1 MCANMGANGCDR
13 DDEPKQHRAARP
25 QLESPT
31 VENEMKRLMVVLFMS
46 ALCASAAAMSA
57 TPATNAKQQMVEGT
71 TEAATKQDSGAR
83 YQGAK
88 PPSEASKLTAQQK
101 KDAMAGVWKMGNSQY
116 GTTAGMAAAKADRN
130 APKAAKPDFSDPNVR
145 EAMRKQKS

>member
-1 MCANMGANGCDR
+1 
-13 DDEPKQHRAARP
+13 
-25 QLESPT
+25 
-31 VENEMKRLMVVLFMS
+31 MKRLMVVLFAS
-46 ALCASAAAMSA
+46 ALCASAAVTPA
-57 TPATNAKQQMVEGT
+57 TAATNAKQQMLEDTIEG
-71 TEAATKQDSGAR
+71 ATKQDSGAG

-88 PPSEASKLTAQQK
+88 PPAEAKKMTTQQK

-130 APKAAKPDFSDPNVR
+130 SPKAAKPDFSDSNVQ